1 MIALDFFKSSIRYY
15 LFLSFAKLFFIFFI
29 VLFFISSIVVLIGI
43 AGVTFVVKISFS
55 ELLYLYLYSLPN
67 SVFFIL
73 PITFF
78 ATAVLSLSK
87 LSYDSELLVFFS
99 LGISPNAIIRVFLP
113 ISVLISVTL
122 LIFSLAIVPLS
133 NSAYRN
139 FIDEK
144 KTNIDVNI
152 KAGEFGQ
159 KLGDWLIYVDEV
171 HKREYYNLVLFSKK
185 GLDFESFILSTSG
198 NANNKFGIF
207 EMNLYDGNAYIAEN
221 DNFKKIVFENMI
233 VRSKLGEP
241 QLRSYDL
248 FAYWSKAFDGSS
260 KKISQTF
267 SQSIL
272 ISLFPLFSV
281 ALLPLFGIA
290 NPRFHKNFSYL
301 YIIVS
306 ILIFYIFTYFI
317 SNYMPLLGII
327 PFLALWGLIS
337 YLLYKRYILRYY

>member
-139 FIDEK
+139 FIDKK

-152 KAGEFGQ
+152 KPGEFGQ
-159 KLGDWLIYVDEV
+159 KLGDWLIYVDNV
-171 HKREYYNLVLFSKK
+171 DKREYYNLVLFSKK
-185 GLDFESFILSTSG
+185 GLDFESFILSTRGS
-198 NANNKFGIF
+198 ANNRSGIF

-221 DNFKKIVFENMI
+221 NDFKKIVFENMI

-260 KKISQTF
+260 KKISQLF

-272 ISLFPLFSV
+272 ISLFPLFSI

-317 SNYMPLLGII
+317 SNYAPLLGIV
-327 PFLALWGLIS
+327 PFLVFWSIIS
-337 YLLYKRYILRYY
+337 YILYKRYILRYY